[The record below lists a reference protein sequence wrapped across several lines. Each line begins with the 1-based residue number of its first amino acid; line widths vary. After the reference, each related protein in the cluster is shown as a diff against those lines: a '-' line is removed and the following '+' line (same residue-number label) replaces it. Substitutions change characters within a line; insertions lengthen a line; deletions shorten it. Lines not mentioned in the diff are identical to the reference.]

1 MTAEH
6 PRSRR
11 LLRRLPV
18 NLHAIPLPGVS
29 IELTC
34 LQVVPPAWL
43 AHLPDRYSNEG
54 ARTTDWLASG
64 VVSNVTARWAA
75 CSTC

>member
-1 MTAEH
+1 MADDAEH

-29 IELTC
+29 C

-43 AHLPDRYSNEG
+43 AAGQGGSAHLPDRYSNEG
-54 ARTTDWLASG
+54 PRTTDWL
-64 VVSNVTARWAA
+64 
-75 CSTC
+75 